1 MGREIY
7 STTKFKL
14 MSDEDNEL
22 TNLVELGGSKYEIVD
37 GESNVKGWNV
47 KDEHGADL
55 GEVDELLF
63 DPETLSVR
71 YLVVDL
77 YRSISGGGD
86 KRVLVPIGI
95 ADLKADAEVVVLP
108 NVSSGQLSR
117 LPNYEKGA
125 LTLQT
130 EREIRL
136 IFEGGEPDADKDERL
151 ERQTFY
157 GHQHFDEDKF
167 YNAGKLPVV
176 EEHLEIGKK
185 QVETGRTSV
194 SSRIV
199 ARNVEGSV
207 DLKKEQVSI
216 ERTPVNRPLTAADG
230 DVFKEQ
236 HFEIIEHA
244 EVPVVTKEARVVEE
258 ITIRKDVEA
267 HQETI
272 HETLRSTEVKAEHLD
287 PGQKGSTEHL

>member
-1 MGREIY
+1 
-7 STTKFKL
+7 
-14 MSDEDNEL
+14 MSDEENEL
-22 TNLVELGGSKYEIVD
+22 TNLEELGGSKYEIVD

-47 KDEHGADL
+47 KDEHGDDL

-63 DPETLSVR
+63 DPETLNVR

-77 YRSISGGGD
+77 YRSIAGGVN

-95 ADLKADAEVVVLP
+95 ADLKADAELVVLP
-108 NVSSGQLSR
+108 NVKAVQLNQ
-117 LPNYEKGA
+117 LPEYKKGA

-130 EREIRL
+130 AREIRN
-136 IFEGGEPDADKDERL
+136 IFEGTTPEAGKD
-151 ERQTFY
+151 FY
-157 GHQHFDEDKF
+157 SHPHFDENKF
-167 YNAGKLPVV
+167 YNTGKLPVV

-185 QVETGRTSV
+185 QVETGRASI

-199 ARNVEGSV
+199 ERQVEGSV
-207 DLKKEQVSI
+207 DLTREQVSI

-230 DVFKEQ
+230 DAFKEQ
-236 HFEIIEHA
+236 HFEIIAHA

-258 ITIRKDVEA
+258 ITIRKDTEA

-272 HETLRSTEVKAEHLD
+272 RETLRSTEVKAEHLD
-287 PGQKGSTEHL
+287 PGQESSTERL